1 MKFGPFIAVTI
12 GAGLLVGWMAPS
24 GKDLAAMQDAAA
36 GGTADAPAQ
45 LDVLQEDAWN
55 SGELVLPRADDG
67 HFYADVTFDGGSAQ
81 MMVDTGASIVAL
93 TGADAEAAGVQ
104 WSEDQV
110 QPVARGANGTVYGV
124 PVTLGR
130 VQVGDLEAQRVE
142 AIVVPEG
149 LDVSLLGQSFLS
161 KIQRVEIEQDRML
174 LGG

>member
-1 MKFGPFIAVTI
+1 MKFGPFIVVTI
-12 GAGLLVGWMAPS
+12 SAGLLVGWFAPS
-24 GKDLAAMQDAAA
+24 GPVAVEAPATSREEQAAA
-36 GGTADAPAQ
+36 Q
-45 LDVLQEDAWN
+45 LEMLQQDQWN
-55 SGELVLPRADDG
+55 AGEMVLPRADDG
-67 HFYADVTFDGGSAQ
+67 HFYADVVVDGGSAN

-93 TGADAEAAGVQ
+93 TAGDADAAGVQ

-110 QPVARGANGTVYGV
+110 QPVARGASGTVYGV
-124 PVTLGR
+124 PVMLGR
-130 VQVGDLEAQRVE
+130 VQVGDLEAQQVE

>member
-12 GAGLLVGWMAPS
+12 GAGLLVGWLAPS
-24 GKDLAAMQDAAA
+24 GPIAVESPAASREEQAA
-36 GGTADAPAQ
+36 AQ
-45 LDVLQEDAWN
+45 LDMLQQDQWN
-55 SGELVLPRADDG
+55 AGEMVLPRADDG
-67 HFYADVTFDGGSAQ
+67 HFYADVIVDGGSAN

-93 TGADAEAAGVQ
+93 TAGDADVAGVR

-110 QPVARGANGTVYGV
+110 QPVARGASGTVYGV

-130 VQVGDLEAQRVE
+130 VQVGDLEAQQVE
-142 AIVVPEG
+142 AVVIPEG

>member
-1 MKFGPFIAVTI
+1 MKFGPFVAVTI

-24 GKDLAAMQDAAA
+24 GEDLAALSD
-36 GGTADAPAQ
+36 ADASGTNESRAQ
-45 LDVLQEDAWN
+45 LDVLQQDAWN
-55 SGELVLPRADDG
+55 AGELVLERAQDG
-67 HFYADVTFDGGSAQ
+67 HFYADVAVDGGSAN

-93 TGADAEAAGVQ
+93 TGADADAAGVQ

-110 QPVARGANGTVYGV
+110 QPVARGASGTVYGV
-124 PVTLGR
+124 PVMLGR
-130 VQVGDLEAQRVE
+130 VQVGDIEAQQVE